1 MTLKVRYKLLQQTLA
16 NYLNVEQQATETN
29 QLVPLYIYIYMQNI
43 FTNIFI
49 NWCFANQ

>member
-29 QLVPLYIYIYMQNI
+29 QLVPLYIYIYAKHI
-43 FTNIFI
+43 YKHFYKLVF
-49 NWCFANQ
+49 C